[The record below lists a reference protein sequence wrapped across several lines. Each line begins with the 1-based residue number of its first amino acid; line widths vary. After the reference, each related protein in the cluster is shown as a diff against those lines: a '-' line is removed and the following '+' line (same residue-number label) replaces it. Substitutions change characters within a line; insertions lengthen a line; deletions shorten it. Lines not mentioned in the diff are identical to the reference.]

1 MPRPASAGEDRRRQ
15 RRDRARQPGR
25 LMRLLLPKLVLGP
38 VLLLQGRR
46 VRRLALRL
54 PEPPG
59 PRAGE
64 VPGAAGDNRPPLG
77 LLVVGDSSA
86 AGVGAPHQS
95 QALAWPLARALA
107 ARTGRAVRWQLVAQS
122 GLDTAGALALLAAT
136 PLAPAEVLVT
146 ALGVNDVTGQR
157 APARFRHDTEALLA
171 LARSRAGVRHA
182 LLAGVPPMQQ
192 LPLMP
197 QPLRWYLGACA
208 ARLDAVLRGVAAA
221 GAGRRHVAH
230 HGAAPGPD
238 AVADDGF
245 HPGPAQ
251 YARWAQR
258 LADEAAALLAAP
270 R

>member
-1 MPRPASAGEDRRRQ
+1 
-15 RRDRARQPGR
+15 
-25 LMRLLLPKLVLGP
+25 MRLLLPKLVLGP
-38 VLLLQGRR
+38 VLVLQGRR

-64 VPGAAGDNRPPLG
+64 VRGMAAGEVRGKAAGERPQAPPLG

-95 QALAWPLARALA
+95 QALAWPLAQALA

-122 GLDTAGALALLAAT
+122 GLDTAGACALLAAT

-157 APARFRHDTEALLA
+157 SPARFRRDTEALIA
-171 LARSRAGVRHA
+171 LARSRAGVRHV
-182 LLAGVPPMQQ
+182 LLAGVPPMQY
-192 LPLMP
+192 LPLVP

-208 ARLDAVLRGVAAA
+208 ARLDAALRESAAA
-221 GAGRRHVAH
+221 AAASGAGCRHVAH
-230 HGAAPGPD
+230 GGAPAAD
-238 AVADDGF
+238 AVAEDGF